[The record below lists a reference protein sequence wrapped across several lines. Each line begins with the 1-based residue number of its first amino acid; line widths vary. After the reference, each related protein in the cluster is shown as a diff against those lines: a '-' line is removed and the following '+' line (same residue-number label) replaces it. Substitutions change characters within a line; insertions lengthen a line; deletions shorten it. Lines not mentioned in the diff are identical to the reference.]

1 VTRRRGLWL
10 LLALLIGTVA
20 LLATAAVVLLP
31 RYARQVATWQLR
43 SLTGRPVAIQAL
55 DLSLATGEFSVR
67 GLRVT
72 DRDGSVLAGFDRLEG
87 RFHRRSLL
95 RLHLWIES
103 LTLTNGH
110 VRIVRVGPSRFNVSD
125 LLDRPAGSRRLL
137 DVSIDRFT
145 IAGGW
150 VAFEDRLLTPART
163 WRSDDLRLDAR
174 DVTTVAPRG
183 TAVGSTTIAGAL
195 VTVRVEEL
203 QLVPVHLRAS
213 INLRDLDLRLPALY
227 LPADGPVALERGT
240 VDAAFN
246 VVVDAR
252 QGTTLDA
259 DAVIERLALRRR
271 GLAGDALT
279 APALRLMIRE
289 LRQRPGSITLRYA
302 SVGGD
307 LTVFDPTTTPPRP
320 LTFSDLTVT
329 ASGIEQAATGLAQ
342 VAVHANVPGGGEVD
356 IGGSAG
362 LAPRR
367 ADVRVR
373 ARGIEL
379 ASLARYLP
387 IQGRLAG
394 VGTAD
399 VRVVARDEK
408 TFGFT
413 VTGDARVDRLAL
425 GDASRTLGGAARVAA
440 TGLAYT
446 WPARVAVAQLTVTQ
460 PAATVERDHAGAIG
474 LAALLRP
481 PPEPATSDATPA
493 ATPRTASAP
502 APDIRVAQLT
512 IDDGR
517 ATLSDAASASRV
529 DVKGL
534 AVSARNVTW
543 PGSGAA
549 DLEVSASVAGAVVS
563 ARGTVDAARRRA
575 EIALGVGGAELTLL
589 QPWLPIAGRV
599 RGALT
604 RADLRVA
611 ASHEGTLAL
620 TVAGD
625 ATLDRLTLSAGAKT
639 PVAVSRVTA
648 KGIDYTWPATV
659 RVADLTLTQ
668 PSVAVERDAAG
679 TLDLM
684 TLLGRATADRAG
696 ATTTGAAA
704 PRAAADV
711 TITRLRIDDGRAD
724 AADATTGGAA
734 QVTRLAFT
742 GDNVTWPARGVARIR
757 LTAEVAGG
765 QVTARG
771 TVDGGQQR
779 NEIAVTLRGAD
790 LAALQPWLP
799 IVGRVRGAADA
810 DVTASVA
817 LAPFELSLRGSLGVA
832 NLAFLDGTRPLLTV
846 ARVDAAGLDLQ
857 WPASLAIDRLRVNTP
872 WAQVE
877 RNLQGEL
884 SLRALFGRRP
894 DRPAPPTTGPVAAGP
909 VPGLELS
916 VREALFDNGGLNVV
930 DDAVEPAARFE
941 LRGSRLEVR
950 NLTWPAR
957 GAAAVQ
963 LSTPMPGSGTLKARG
978 TLSIEPTRLQ
988 LEAELD
994 QVDLGPGRPYLPFD
1008 ARLNG
1013 KVSGRARVSGTF
1025 GDAITLVVD
1034 GDASV
1039 DRLALGDAD
1048 RRLATAQRV
1057 EITGLRYQYPTS
1069 VRIRQLALRKPWALI
1084 ERNTDGSLELV
1095 SLLTRRRP
1103 PPPSAS
1109 GTGGPAPVPAPAPA
1123 TRVRV
1128 AVNKLSLDDGF
1139 LRFVDRTT
1147 NPDYAEELSGILLTA
1162 EGLGTNPRRHGSLD
1176 LRGRLAS
1183 GNALT
1188 VRGQVGG
1195 FTGPRFLDLTVD
1207 VKEFPVPRLNP
1218 YLDRLSSWIARQG
1231 ALTASLRYKLAGDDL
1246 EASNDVRLDGLELEE
1261 GGRGSEVRR
1270 RVGLPLGLLV
1280 SLLKDRQGNIHL
1292 NIPVRGRLS
1301 APEFDYGEAMW
1312 TAVRGLAIKLV
1323 SLPFSWIGQMLY
1335 TADARIDSVQV
1346 FPVPFEIARAAPT
1359 SFGRD
1364 QLRRLATF
1372 LKEQPAIRLRLRPV
1386 TTVADVTALRR
1397 EALNARLSEPGTDAA
1412 ARRQAAVAIY
1422 AELFPRRPP
1431 PASDDALFEEL
1442 ARETPPPPRA
1452 LRALATDRTATVR
1465 DGLVGGGVAAD
1476 RLELAESRAAVES
1489 EGDGRVEFEIAR

>member
-1 VTRRRGLWL
+1 MTRRRLWL
-10 LLALLIGTVA
+10 LLALLIVTVV

-31 RYARQVATWQLR
+31 RYARHVAIWQLR
-43 SLTGRPVAIQAL
+43 SFTGRPVAIQAL

-72 DRDGSVLAGFDRLEG
+72 DRDGGLLAELDRLEG

-95 RLHLWIES
+95 RLHLWIET

-110 VRIVRVGPSRFNVSD
+110 VRVVRVGPGRFNISD

-137 DVSIDRFT
+137 DVSVDRFT
-145 IAGGW
+145 IASGW
-150 VAFEDRLLTPART
+150 VALEDRLLTPART

-174 DVTTVAPRG
+174 DVTTLAPRG

-195 VTVRVEEL
+195 LTVRVEEL
-203 QLVPVHLRAS
+203 QLVPIHLRAS
-213 INLRDLDLRLPALY
+213 VNLRDLDLRLPALY
-227 LPADGPVALERGT
+227 LPGDGPLTLERGT
-240 VDAAFN
+240 VDAGFT
-246 VVVDAR
+246 VVVDAKE
-252 QGTTLDA
+252 GTTLDA

-271 GLAGDALT
+271 GIPGDALT
-279 APALRLMIRE
+279 APELRLMLRE
-289 LRQRPGSITLRYA
+289 LRQRPGAIALRYA

-329 ASGIEQAATGLAQ
+329 ASGIEQPATGLAQ
-342 VAVHANVPGGGEVD
+342 IAMHANVPGGGEVD
-356 IGGSAG
+356 IGGTADFT
-362 LAPRR
+362 PRR
-367 ADVRVR
+367 ADLRVR

-387 IQGRLAG
+387 MQGRLAG

-399 VRVVARDEK
+399 VRVVARDGK
-408 TFGFT
+408 TFGLT

-425 GDASRTLGGAARVAA
+425 GDGSRTLVGAARVAA

-446 WPARVAVAQLTVTQ
+446 WPARVAVGQLTVTQ
-460 PAATVERDHAGAIG
+460 PAATIERDAAGAIG
-474 LAALLRP
+474 LFSLLHP
-481 PPEPATSDATPA
+481 PPEPAGSA
-493 ATPRTASAP
+493 ATAAPTPSPRSAP
-502 APDIRVAQLT
+502 APDIRIAQLK

-529 DVKGL
+529 EVKGL
-534 AVSARNVTW
+534 AVNARNVTW
-543 PGSGAA
+543 PGSGTA
-549 DLEVSASVAGAVVS
+549 DLDWSASVAGAAVS
-563 ARGTVDAARRRA
+563 ARGTVDAAKRRV
-575 EIALGVGGAELTLL
+575 EIALGVGGADLAIL
-589 QPWLPIAGRV
+589 QPWLPLAARV
-599 RGALT
+599 RGALS
-604 RADLRVA
+604 RADLRVT
-611 ASHEGTLAL
+611 ASHDGTLAL

-625 ATLDRLTLSAGAKT
+625 ATLERLTLSAGTKT

-648 KGIDYTWPATV
+648 KGIGYTWPATV

-679 TLDLM
+679 TLNLM
-684 TLLGRATADRAG
+684 TLVRPATADRPGA
-696 ATTTGAAA
+696 ATTGEAA
-704 PRAAADV
+704 PRAATDV
-711 TITRLRIDDGRAD
+711 TITRLRMDDGRAD
-724 AADATTGGAA
+724 VADATTGGAT
-734 QVTRLAFT
+734 QVTRIALTAE
-742 GDNVTWPARGVARIR
+742 DVSWPAKGVARLR
-757 LTAEVAGG
+757 LTADAAGG

-771 TVDGGQQR
+771 TVDGAQKR

-799 IVGRVRGAADA
+799 IVGRVRGGADA
-810 DVTASVA
+810 DVTVSVE
-817 LAPFELSLRGSLGVA
+817 LAPFTLSLRGSLGLA

-846 ARVDAAGLDLQ
+846 ARVDAAGIDLQ
-857 WPASLAIDRLRVNTP
+857 WPASLAIDRLRVDTP

-884 SLRALFGRRP
+884 SLRALFGRRG
-894 DRPAPPTTGPVAAGP
+894 DRPAPVLSEPVAAGP

-916 VREALFDNGGLNVV
+916 VREALFDNGGLNIV

-988 LEAELD
+988 LETELD
-994 QVDLGPGRPYLPFD
+994 QVDLAPGRPYLPFE

-1013 KVSGRARVSGTF
+1013 KVTGRAKISGTF
-1025 GDAITLVVD
+1025 ADTTTLVID
-1034 GDASV
+1034 GDAAF

-1048 RRLATAQRV
+1048 RRLATAQRA
-1057 EITGLRYQYPTS
+1057 ELTGLRYQYPTS
-1069 VRIRQLALRKPWALI
+1069 VRIRQVALHKPWALI
-1084 ERNTDGSLELV
+1084 ERNTDGSLELA
-1095 SLLTRRRP
+1095 SLLTRRRQP
-1103 PPPSAS
+1103 PPPAS
-1109 GTGGPAPVPAPAPA
+1109 GTGTGAAPVATPAPAS
-1123 TRVRV
+1123 RVRV
-1128 AVNKLSLDDGF
+1128 AINKLSLDDGF

-1195 FTGPRFLDLTVD
+1195 LTGPPFLDLTVD

-1231 ALTASLRYKLAGDDL
+1231 SLTASLRYKLAGDDL
-1246 EASNDVRLDGLELEE
+1246 EASNDITLNGLELEE
-1261 GGRGSEVRR
+1261 GGRGSEVQR

-1280 SLLKDRQGNIHL
+1280 SLLKDRQGTIRL

-1301 APEFDYGEAMW
+1301 APEFEYSEAMW
-1312 TAVRGLAIKLV
+1312 TAVRNLAVKLV
-1323 SLPFSWIGQMLY
+1323 SLPFSWVGQMFY
-1335 TADARIDSVQV
+1335 TEDARIDSVQV

-1364 QLRRLATF
+1364 QLQRLATF

-1412 ARRQAAVAIY
+1412 TRRQAAVAIY
-1422 AELFPRRPP
+1422 AELFPRRRP
-1431 PASDDALFEEL
+1431 PASDEALLEEL
-1442 ARETPPPPRA
+1442 VRETPAPPRA
-1452 LRALATDRTATVR
+1452 LRTLATDRAATVR
-1465 DGLVGGGVAAD
+1465 DGLVGGGVAPD
-1476 RLELAESRAAVES
+1476 RLELAQSRAAVES